1 MNLFWLDASA
11 LVMRYSA
18 ERGSPQINLLF
29 SQVSGSRLLLVLES
43 VGEVIS
49 VLVRKR
55 NSGALTK
62 HLFHQAIT
70 NFTAE
75 IIYGPSVRKLHPDY
89 QQVRAS
95 WGFIE
100 RYSLNSTDAIILR
113 CALDEAAELRLLGHD
128 LVLVSADARLIGAAQ
143 AEGLRTFNPETDD
156 RTVLDALI
164 ATPPEPSS

>member
-18 ERGSPQINLLF
+18 ERGSPQINLLL
-29 SQVSGSRLLLVLES
+29 SQVSGWRLLLLLES

-49 VLVRKR
+49 ALVRKR

-89 QQVRAS
+89 QQVRTS
-95 WGFIE
+95 WDLIG

-113 CALDEAAELRLLGHD
+113 CALDEAAELRIMGHD
-128 LVLVSADARLIGAAQ
+128 LVLVSADARLIAAAQ

-156 RTVLDALI
+156 RTMLEALME
-164 ATPPEPSS
+164 TSSNPSS

>member
-18 ERGSPQINLLF
+18 ERGSPQINLLL
-29 SQVSGSRLLLVLES
+29 SQVSGSCLLLLLES

-49 VLVRKR
+49 ALVRKR

-75 IIYGPSVRKLHPDY
+75 IIYGPNYILITSRSEHRGTLSGDTPLTAPMLSSCAVRWTKP
-89 QQVRAS
+89 RNCE
-95 WGFIE
+95 F
-100 RYSLNSTDAIILR
+100 
-113 CALDEAAELRLLGHD
+113 LGMTSFW
-128 LVLVSADARLIGAAQ
+128 SARMHA
-143 AEGLRTFNPETDD
+143 
-156 RTVLDALI
+156 
-164 ATPPEPSS
+164 